1 MNVAVG
7 NGLARSRTSIKAVL
21 FPALG
26 VLSVLFVAS
35 IVWNGKT
42 AFSAYSAAIGQKDF
56 DQGANRFIK
65 GLFEVLMERLA
76 TNNGLQGADP
86 APAAVVAEIEKRRSA
101 VKNDF
106 EPGLAALAQY
116 EFSNKAVLMQELQ
129 TALDKA
135 NEFRKRADAAL
146 WQDRDQ
152 RDETLRK
159 AFIPVMTD
167 SVNAALK
174 VWFSALYTTARNDP
188 QLALLASIKEIGWQM
203 RDWSGKERSNVA
215 SSIAAGAALTPDM
228 ILANAQ
234 FRARVDI
241 LWEQLQHLT
250 YDSNTHP
257 AIKDAM
263 RTAQDQYF
271 KGFRGRSDEIR
282 KIGADGAKYPVTA
295 SQYVDESTPQIGTLL
310 EVMQAAGVA
319 SEAHAVATIVRAFWE
334 LMIAAALLTAGLAI
348 AIGSMLAV
356 IVGVTRPLTTL
367 SIVVQRLADN
377 DTTVEIPVMRRN
389 DELGSM
395 ATALA
400 IFKANIIDASR
411 RRGEQADQ
419 EQRQSQQRKADMIK
433 LANDFE
439 GAVGEIVETVSSAST
454 ELEAS
459 ANTLSS
465 TAQRAQELTTMVGAA
480 SEEAAA
486 NVQSVA
492 SATEEMTSSVNE
504 ISRQVQDSAR
514 MAGEAVDQALKT
526 NDRVGELS
534 KAAARIGDV
543 VELINTIAR
552 QTNLLALNAT
562 IEAARAGE
570 AGRGFA
576 VVASEVKALA
586 EQTAKATG
594 EIGQQI
600 SSIQAATQESV
611 NAIKEIS
618 STIEKLSEISST
630 IAAAVKEQGAA
641 TQEIS
646 RNVQEAAQGTQ
657 QVSSH
662 IIDVQRGASETGSAS
677 SQVLSAARSLSGDSN
692 RLKLEVGKFLN
703 SVRAAPDN
711 SPAETGRTLS
721 G

>member
-1 MNVAVG
+1 MNVAASH
-7 NGLARSRTSIKAVL
+7 GLARAKTSIKTVL
-21 FPALG
+21 FAAL
-26 VLSVLFVAS
+26 VLLVVLFVVS
-35 IVWNGKT
+35 IVWKGKT
-42 AFSAYSAAIGQKDF
+42 AFSAYSTAIGQKDF

-86 APAAVVAEIEKRRSA
+86 APGALFAEIEKRRNA
-101 VKNDF
+101 VKSDF

-116 EFSNKAVLMQELQ
+116 DFPNKSVLLQELQ
-129 TALDKA
+129 AALDKA
-135 NEFRKRADAAL
+135 NDFRKRADAAL
-146 WQDRDQ
+146 KQGRDQ

-159 AFIPVMTD
+159 TFIPVMTD

-174 VWFSALYTTARNDP
+174 VWFSALYTTAKSDP

-234 FRARVDI
+234 FRARVDM

-250 YDSNTHP
+250 QDSGTHP

-263 RTAQDQYF
+263 RTAQDLYF
-271 KGFRGRSDEIR
+271 KGFRGRSDDMR
-282 KIGADGAKYPVTA
+282 KIGADGAKYPMTA
-295 SQYVDESTPQIGTLL
+295 SQYVDESTPQIGALL
-310 EVMQAAGVA
+310 EVLQAARVA
-319 SEAHAVATIVRAFWE
+319 SEARATAIIDGAFWE
-334 LMIAAALLTAGLAI
+334 LMVAAALLTAGLAI

-356 IVGVTRPLTTL
+356 IMRVTRPLTTL

-377 DTTVEIPVMRRN
+377 DTAVEIPEMRRS

-395 ATALA
+395 ASALA
-400 IFKANIIDASR
+400 IFKKNIIDASR
-411 RRGEQADQ
+411 LHEEQADH
-419 EQRQSQQRKADMIK
+419 EQRQSQQRKTDMVK

-459 ANTLSS
+459 AGTLTS
-465 TAQRAQELTTMVGAA
+465 TAERAQELTTMVAAA
-480 SEEAAA
+480 SEEAST

-492 SATEEMTSSVNE
+492 SATEEMASSVNE

-514 MAGEAVDQALKT
+514 MANEAVDQARNTT
-526 NDRVGELS
+526 NRVSELS

-543 VELINTIAR
+543 VELINTIAG

-600 SSIQAATQESV
+600 SGIQAATQESV

-618 STIEKLSEISST
+618 GTIEKLSEISST
-630 IAAAVKEQGAA
+630 IAAAVEEQGAA

-646 RNVQEAAQGTQ
+646 RNVQQAAHGTQ

-662 IIDVQRGASETGSAS
+662 ITDVQRGASETGSAS
-677 SQVLSAARSLSGDSN
+677 SQVLAAAQSLSGDSK

-703 SVRAAPDN
+703 SVRAA
-711 SPAETGRTLS
+711 
-721 G
+721 